1 MKGNKGLIEV
11 VPDILAKD
19 VDDQFLVSAS
29 GQVQDDMLAVGHR
42 EEDHVFDGCRRALSL
57 PAVCCRNFVGDHL
70 EDGVQTAVVKFL
82 FKVNGI
88 SIQIV

>member
-1 MKGNKGLIEV
+1 MKGNVGILIELL
-11 VPDILAKD
+11 PLAKD

-42 EEDHVFDGCRRALSL
+42 EEDHIFDRCRGALSL
-57 PAVCCRNFVGDHL
+57 SAVCGRNFVCDHF

-82 FKVNGI
+82 FSK
-88 SIQIV
+88 